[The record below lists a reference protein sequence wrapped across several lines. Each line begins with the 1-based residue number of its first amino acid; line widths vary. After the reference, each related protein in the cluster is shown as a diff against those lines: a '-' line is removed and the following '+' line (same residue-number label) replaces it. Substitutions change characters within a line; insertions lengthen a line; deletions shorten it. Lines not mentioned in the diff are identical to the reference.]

1 VTDGLALP
9 LSALE
14 FMNEE
19 PPTRAGLDALGG
31 LAPAA
36 FEALV
41 RALEHR
47 ELLDHLELLAE
58 LGAAGKETKK
68 AAGAAAYRLRSK
80 GVKPRFKAP
89 PVAKADA
96 PRVEPIDLGFVALAS
111 PPGLIGR
118 YWMLLGTLPGVEA
131 LEVKGDADGGVEA
144 IEVIRPVSGSKL
156 ERLAKEFERKT
167 VRGLPVRASAD
178 LALSLV
184 ASWGSLLPPGRTPP
198 MWREVEAWRQAAQGL
213 GADAARASARRQ
225 VAASVTPLSW
235 EALYKLEAGGIHLP
249 TPAVLQRVLAGMR
262 DMLDKPAVEAE
273 VVERHARELSR
284 ESMAGW
290 LSVPEVRERLRAFL
304 DATADVMLAVK
315 QLPAAAGF
323 LALADVLG
331 REGDGY
337 TLVEHPFFSALR
349 GDLLGRDVRGAS

>member
-9 LSALE
+9 LTALE
-14 FMNEE
+14 YMNEE
-19 PPTRAGLDALGG
+19 PPTRATLDALGG
-31 LAPAA
+31 LAPVA

-58 LGAAGKETKK
+58 LSAAGKDTKK
-68 AAGAAAYRLRSK
+68 AAGAAAYRLRSR

-89 PVAKADA
+89 PAPQPDVKKA
-96 PRVEPIDLGFVALAS
+96 EPVDLGFVALAS
-111 PPGLIGR
+111 APGLVGR

-131 LEVKGDADGGVEA
+131 LEVKGDADGGVEG

-178 LALSLV
+178 LALQLV
-184 ASWGSLLPPGRTPP
+184 ASWASLLPAGRVPP
-198 MWREVEAWRQAAQGL
+198 LWREVDAWRQAALGL

-262 DMLDKPAVEAE
+262 DMLDKPSVEAE
-273 VVERHARELSR
+273 VVERHARDLSR
-284 ESMAGW
+284 ESLAGW
-290 LSVPEVRERLRAFL
+290 LSVPEVRERLRVFL
-304 DATADVMLAVK
+304 DATADVMLGVK
-315 QLPAAAGF
+315 QVPAAAAF

-331 REGDGY
+331 REPDGY
-337 TLVEHPFFSALR
+337 TLVEHPFFTALR
-349 GDLLGRDVRGAS
+349 SELLGRDVRGA